1 MSNFLTNEHLAYN
14 WFKENYD
21 PAAEYKGGYDSTVSD
36 IYSPKY
42 GGYIEIKLM
51 DESHEA
57 RCGQFTDRT
66 VDSNPYAIAIIGG
79 NTTQNVLK
87 NFVAHH
93 YSKKQVVCFIV
104 GSDENYRLLTNEEFI
119 DQTYF
124 YMDIYAKKS
133 GTKSCPK
140 KYQQSILDLSEEFL
154 TMDGKLYC
162 LNKDK
167 WGEYFYAS
175 DSKFFISQKNN
186 GEVRKCDIAHSTT
199 FHIKGKLKKKGG

>member
-1 MSNFLTNEHLAYN
+1 MCNYLINEQQAYA
-14 WFKENYD
+14 WFKENHD

-51 DESHEA
+51 DKNLEA
-57 RCGQFTDRT
+57 RCGQFTNNT
-66 VDSNPYAIAIIGG
+66 LGSNPYATSIISDGADQS
-79 NTTQNVLK
+79 TLK
-87 NFVAHH
+87 NFVAYH
-93 YSKKQVVCFIV
+93 YSKKQVVRFIV
-104 GSDENYRLLTNEEFI
+104 GSNENYRLLTNDEFI

-140 KYQQSILDLSEEFL
+140 KYQQSILNMSEEYL
-154 TMDGKLYC
+154 MMNGKVYC
-162 LNKDK
+162 LNKDR
-167 WGEYFYAS
+167 WGEYFYVS
-175 DSKFFISQKNN
+175 DNKFFISQRNN

-199 FHIKGKLKKKGG
+199 FHIKGKLKKQGG